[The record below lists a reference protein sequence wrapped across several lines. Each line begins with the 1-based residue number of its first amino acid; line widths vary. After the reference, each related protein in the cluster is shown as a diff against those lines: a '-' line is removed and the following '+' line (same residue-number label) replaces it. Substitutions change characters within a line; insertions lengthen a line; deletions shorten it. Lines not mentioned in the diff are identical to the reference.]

1 MRVVAIDGPAG
12 SGKSTVSRM
21 VAGALGWQHLDT
33 GAFYRAATLRVL
45 QHRADPGDER
55 SVLDALDGAIFE
67 QDEGLMFLDGED
79 VSDEI
84 RLAPVTAAVSPVSAH
99 PAVRR
104 LMVAEQR
111 AWVERHDTGVV
122 VEGRDIGTVVFPDAA
137 LKVFLTAD
145 AGERARRRASET
157 GEDVGVEEAAIR
169 RRDRIDSSR
178 QVSPLRSA
186 ADAYLLDTT
195 GMTPDEVVTAII
207 ARLDSVEKRQG
218 G

>member
-21 VAGALGWQHLDT
+21 VARALGWQHLDT

-45 QHRADPGDER
+45 QRQADPEDER
-55 SVLDALDGAIFE
+55 SVLEALDGAIFE
-67 QDEGLMFLDGED
+67 QDGRLMFLDGED
-79 VSDEI
+79 VSVEI

-111 AWVERHDTGVV
+111 GWVERHDTGVV
-122 VEGRDIGTVVFPDAA
+122 VEGRDIGTVVFPDAD

-145 AGERARRRASET
+145 AEERARRRATET
-157 GEDVGVEEAAIR
+157 GEDVGVEEEAIR

-186 ADAYLLDTT
+186 SDAYLLDTT
-195 GMTPDEVVTAII
+195 GMTPDEVVAAII
-207 ARLDSVEKRQG
+207 ARLDSVEKREG